1 VAVTLNLPCFGSPER
16 AFLELAGPPPVP
28 DRDAAGPRQGH
39 VSPPGTEVIIAFGN
53 GIDTPRAWQRR
64 QEMNGRGPALL
75 TGRRQEGLFKTIA
88 FRATPM
94 S

>member
-1 VAVTLNLPCFGSPER
+1 VPER
-16 AFLELAGPPPVP
+16 AFVELAGPPPVP

-64 QEMNGRGPALL
+64 QETRPIGAGLL
-75 TGRRQEGLFKTIA
+75 TGERQEGFPKTIGFVDLEEFVA
-88 FRATPM
+88 PR
-94 S
+94 